1 MKLKHLVLFTTIML
15 ASGQVQGA
23 DMPLRVG
30 VRAGVNTSNITE
42 TRTAPGL
49 IVDNRAHWEPGV
61 NIGAIVD
68 IAMGRNF
75 YLSPGFYY
83 DYRHDTY
90 SLYSSYTAPINN
102 EEKLPTL
109 VVTTGSVSTN
119 WFHIPMLV
127 SYRIPVKF
135 VEFQF
140 DFGPYISLGLGGHD
154 KYQTT
159 VFTDNDYSESMK
171 IKEDAF
177 GDAGRYFNIDWG
189 FDMGAGMLFA
199 NHYYIGAHYLI
210 GARNIAQNRTA
221 VRAAHAHQW
230 QFSIGYNF

>member
-1 MKLKHLVLFTTIML
+1 MKLKQFILSSAIIL
-15 ASGQVQGA
+15 ACSGAQAA

-49 IVDNRAHWEPGV
+49 IVDHRKHWEPGV

-68 IAMGRNF
+68 ISMGKRF

-90 SLYSSYTAPINN
+90 SVYSTSTPPIIDENN
-102 EEKLPTL
+102 LPTF
-109 VVTTGSVSTN
+109 VITSGAVKTN

-140 DFGPYISLGLGGHD
+140 DFGPYISLGLSGHD

-159 VFTDNDYSESMK
+159 VYTQDDHSESMN

-177 GDAGRYFNIDWG
+177 GEAGRYFNIDWG
-189 FDMGAGMLFA
+189 FDMGAGLLFA

-221 VRAAHAHQW
+221 IRTAHTHQW